1 LHKGLDLA
9 FDIDLLVRGILGGLE
24 NRARLAGQKSKTI
37 FSLFEKVLPLVIVDE
52 LSRIAIRF
60 ES

>member
-1 LHKGLDLA
+1 LA
-9 FDIDLLVRGILGGLE
+9 FDIDLLVRGIFGGLE
-24 NRARLAGQKSKTI
+24 SGARLAGQKSKTI

-52 LSRIAIRF
+52 LSGIAIRF